1 MNCAADIIEKKCH
14 SSFRTPR
21 DLAHLL
27 TRLRTHHIGFSPLIR
42 YHASHEEEDVKCAL
56 FVRMLGRLKSLMEND
71 PPLYGTILKV
81 IESIPDSSVAKNG
94 AAQHHLHNVVRHT
107 QGRANNP
114 KLWIVWCMHFLF
126 QEQTIQRMQMDC

>member
-1 MNCAADIIEKKCH
+1 M
-14 SSFRTPR
+14 
-21 DLAHLL
+21 
-27 TRLRTHHIGFSPLIR
+27 IR

-94 AAQHHLHNVVRHT
+94 AAQHHLHSVVRHT
-107 QGRANNP
+107 PGKGKQPKTLDSVVYAFLVSRANYTEDANELLNFRRNGHTHLISHHGMNRGSRLLNGYP
-114 KLWIVWCMHFLF
+114 RVY
-126 QEQTIQRMQMDC
+126 